1 VNEFSDFL
9 IGFIDLN
16 VPEGARVH
24 VHASPPCQN
33 MSSANP
39 IRNEDVGMT
48 LVNWSLQLMS
58 LLELQLKDRQ
68 FTWSMEQVPN
78 KKICQ
83 LIDEH
88 GGVKVDMSKFGIPQI
103 RRRVF
108 LGTLNWENL
117 DLSAWDAPQTLAVVM
132 DTLGYAPPNG
142 MTSVTSAKVRRDSN
156 EMPMKHPDGKTVY
169 NFRSLDCI
177 CSTITSSSPSFY
189 DPIRPLS

>member
-1 VNEFSDFL
+1 
-9 IGFIDLN
+9 
-16 VPEGARVH
+16 
-24 VHASPPCQN
+24 

-88 GGVKVDMSKFGIPQI
+88 GGVKVDMSKFEIPQI

-142 MTSVTSAKVRRDSN
+142 MTSVTSAKVQRDSN